1 MHVDTP
7 GQDTQNNWPV
17 GASGFGLGTFAH
29 PDPDALA
36 PAGTANAV
44 AVRAT
49 DTMTAKKTRN
59 RTGRMGPPLAA
70 PGCQATAEV
79 TGPYT
84 CASRLVN
91 GDEWTISIGH
101 AAGAASHRHGGWPR
115 WFAGSPSFPAR
126 REIRAGGGR
135 QDHFR
140 LCVDQARSP
149 VAVALPSQT
158 ALTQPEATQ
167 DFRAPGNGGAPCT
180 FPIRD
185 VIGQVVI
192 VTSGVAAE

>member
-36 PAGTANAV
+36 PAGTASAV
-44 AVRAT
+44 AVTAT

-59 RTGRMGPPLAA
+59 RTGRMGPPLPA
-70 PGCQATAEV
+70 PGCQSAAEV

-84 CASRLVN
+84 CTSRLVN

-101 AAGAASHRHGGWPR
+101 AACTASHRHRVCLGGSR
-115 WFAGSPSFPAR
+115 GLLHS
-126 REIRAGGGR
+126 
-135 QDHFR
+135 
-140 LCVDQARSP
+140 
-149 VAVALPSQT
+149 
-158 ALTQPEATQ
+158 LTGAKYEPEE
-167 DFRAPGNGGAPCT
+167 
-180 FPIRD
+180 
-185 VIGQVVI
+185 
-192 VTSGVAAE
+192 GVKTISLVR

>member
-1 MHVDTP
+1 
-7 GQDTQNNWPV
+7 
-17 GASGFGLGTFAH
+17 
-29 PDPDALA
+29 
-36 PAGTANAV
+36 
-44 AVRAT
+44 
-49 DTMTAKKTRN
+49 
-59 RTGRMGPPLAA
+59 MGPPLAA
-70 PGCQATAEV
+70 PGCQAAAEV

-91 GDEWTISIGH
+91 ADEWTISIGH

-115 WFAGSPSFPAR
+115 WFAGSPSFPAP
-126 REIRAGGGR
+126 REIPAGGGR
-135 QDHFR
+135 QD
-140 LCVDQARSP
+140 RSP
-149 VAVALPSQT
+149 AAVALPSQT